1 MSAPT
6 PTPREHAF
14 ESFPEPRTFPKHW
27 DSEAVMRPAQPA
39 FPVQEPP
46 MATFPQPNTIPAGW
60 DTSSMHP
67 DQ

>member
-1 MSAPT
+1 MSDPN

-27 DSEAVMRPAQPA
+27 DSEAVMRSGMSVAPAQ
-39 FPVQEPP
+39 ETP

-60 DTSSMHP
+60 DTSSMNP
-67 DQ
+67 DR